1 MSRRRDNIVR
11 AEEGTFDWI
20 WSHPTVLHWM
30 EQPASMLWIEGKPG
44 SGKSV
49 LARHIKQYL
58 ATKTSTTAST
68 KHGATQLVT
77 KYNIAAWYF
86 SAREGIAFRD
96 HGNMLRGLLFQL
108 LKQDHSLFWHFMT
121 PFRRRQKVQ
130 DIHQWTW
137 HAQDMQNILRSI
149 AERSVSPLTCMIDG
163 LDELD
168 EIDTE
173 SIKQSSII
181 SLFRDLAKSGV
192 RMHILLLLRPTIE
205 ISKALRWVHRLSM
218 QAENLSDVKVLADRR
233 LAALKSLCK
242 DITSDEP
249 DGVEE
254 SIGELHHKYA
264 SLMGRERDHKFVN
277 SLLRV
282 QGQQQKIEDTAL
294 AEIGTYVVEHADGV
308 LLWVTL
314 VFASLEA
321 LVMNAPYS
329 IADLRQEILKIP
341 SDLNGVYRKIIL
353 ELKAKLPDSALS
365 KTRGMFQWLSAA
377 TSVQPLEMQQLWEA
391 LALPLDNDHSKSGS
405 SDLEIMER
413 RLVLRPLDPWGQLAL
428 HYYHLCGPLIEIL
441 PSDPVQGMHKE
452 SFNIFKPGPHFLV
465 RFVHK
470 SVKEYLENESLA
482 TDWYLPS
489 VESSEV
495 VRNCL
500 VRYVDVTLSYQLGAK
515 DQTSGEGE
523 KYSWSTQI
531 PKNIRFIEDHPLLV
545 YILEAYSDIFLQGN
559 SAWQDIYDNTFL
571 PPLSRMTYQQRCA
584 LGLSKIRDL
593 YFSRLFHIDLWRH
606 SVISLYFEQ
615 ATALGAMNALR
626 FLITTSNAFN
636 LWLYR
641 RRDAA
646 LYGTLRT
653 AAASGLLPE
662 VEKLTQDG
670 GHRVSD
676 DIGCLITPGGNMYQW
691 DEVIN
696 DVHQLILHAGR
707 AREEECTRHIIE
719 DADSL
724 RALAELSQS
733 GAVGMS
739 WETFKRPQEVEDYCS
754 IAQSNVHL
762 RKLARTLALS
772 KIQLEE
778 IMNEHEAYARF
789 LIPYLEEIDEHV
801 YEELVKQKALD
812 SPILSPNVFVDCALN
827 LLKGILVRQLQQS
840 GNVSTPSLEDIG
852 IGQDFLARI
861 QGLHLEKNHEV
872 RHDVRAASVAFTI
885 FDRLRSL
892 NINLDRE
899 SRNEMAAYLAA
910 EEEKGRANVRQV
922 VQYVMA
928 KISWGPKWTSTAS
941 Y

>member
-1 MSRRRDNIVR
+1 MSRRRDNIIR

-20 WSHPTVLHWM
+20 WSHPAFLHWM

-49 LARHIKQYL
+49 LARHIEHYL
-58 ATKTSTTAST
+58 ATKTSTTANR

-86 SAREGIAFRD
+86 SAREGIAFKD

-108 LKQDHSLFWHFMT
+108 LEQDHSLFWHFMT

-130 DIHQWTW
+130 DMHQWTW

-149 AERSVSPLTCMIDG
+149 AERSVSPPICMIDG
-163 LDELD
+163 LDESD

-173 SIKQSSII
+173 SIKRSSII
-181 SLFRDLAKSGV
+181 SWFRDLANPGV
-192 RMHILLLLRPTIE
+192 RMHILLLSRPTIE

-218 QAENLSDVKVLADRR
+218 QAENLPDVKVLADRR

-249 DGVEE
+249 DAVEE

-264 SLMGRERDHKFVN
+264 SLMGREGDHKFVN
-277 SLLRV
+277 SLSRV

-294 AEIGTYVVEHADGV
+294 AEIGSYVVEHADGV

-329 IADLRQEILKIP
+329 IADLRQEVLKIP

-377 TSVQPLEMQQLWEA
+377 TSIQPLEMQQLWEA
-391 LALPLDNDHSKSGS
+391 LALPLDNDRSKSGS

-452 SFNIFKPGPHFLV
+452 SFNMFKPGPHFLV

-500 VRYVDVTLSYQLGAK
+500 VRYVDLTLSYRLGAK

-523 KYSWSTQI
+523 KCNWSTQI

-559 SAWQDIYDNTFL
+559 SAWQDIFDNTFL
-571 PPLSRMTYQQRCA
+571 PPLSQMTLQQRAA
-584 LGLSKIRDL
+584 LGLSDIKNL
-593 YFSRLFHIDLWRH
+593 YSSRLFHIDFERH
-606 SVISLYFEQ
+606 SVIGLYFEQ
-615 ATALGAMNALR
+615 ATASGAMNALR
-626 FLITTSNAFN
+626 FLITSSNALN

-641 RRDAA
+641 GRDAA
-646 LYGTLRT
+646 LYGTLRS

-662 VEKLTQDG
+662 VEKLTKYG
-670 GHRVSD
+670 NHRDSD
-676 DIGCLITPGGNMYQW
+676 SSGGNVYKQ
-691 DEVIN
+691 DSVIH
-696 DVHQLILHAGR
+696 DVYPLVLHAAR
-707 AREEECTRHIIE
+707 AGEEECTQKIIK

-724 RALAELSQS
+724 RAMAEWSMIPAP
-733 GAVGMS
+733 GIDM
-739 WETFKRPQEVEDYCS
+739 EIFERPEEVEYYCS
-754 IAQSNVHL
+754 IAQVNRHL

-778 IMNEHEAYARF
+778 IINKHEAYARF

-801 YEELVKQKALD
+801 YEELVKQKELD
-812 SPILSPNVFVDCALN
+812 SPISYPNMFVDCALN

-852 IGQDFLARI
+852 IRQDFLAWI
-861 QGLHLEKNHEV
+861 QGLHLKEKHEV
-872 RHDVRAASVAFTI
+872 HAASAAFTI
-885 FDRLRSL
+885 FDRLRFL

-910 EEEKGRANVRQV
+910 EEEKSRANVRQV
-922 VQYVMA
+922 VQFVMA
-928 KISWGPKWTSTAS
+928 KIRWGPAS
-941 Y
+941 S